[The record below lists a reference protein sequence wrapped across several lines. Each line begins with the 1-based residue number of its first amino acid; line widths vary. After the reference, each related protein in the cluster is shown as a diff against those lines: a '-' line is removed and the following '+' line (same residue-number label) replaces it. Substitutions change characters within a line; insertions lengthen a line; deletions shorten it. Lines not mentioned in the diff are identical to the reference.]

1 MTNRQRFIEAVRQNR
16 ALTREQKA
24 LLLEDPNA
32 LSEGYREHITR
43 YLATFDSRSMARE
56 RELREALEEEYQS
69 LMRSLYAEEPDEHK
83 RNEILGKARKQ
94 IDAFFLNVGV

>member
-1 MTNRQRFIEAVRQNR
+1 MNDSFVAAVQQSR

-32 LSEGYREHITR
+32 LSEGYRKSIIR
-43 YLATFDSRSMARE
+43 YLAEFDSRSMARE

-83 RNEILGKARKQ
+83 REEILGKARKQ
-94 IDAFFLNVGV
+94 IDACFPNDK